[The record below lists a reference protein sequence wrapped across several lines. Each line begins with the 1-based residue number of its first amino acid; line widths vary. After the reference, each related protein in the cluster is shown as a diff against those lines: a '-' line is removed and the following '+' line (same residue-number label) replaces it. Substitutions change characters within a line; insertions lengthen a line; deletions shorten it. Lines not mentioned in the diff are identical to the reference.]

1 MPGCGWKIANFLA
14 GHTLAPQIQNS
25 NATTTMSTSRT
36 EYKRQL
42 GVLEH
47 CLLLGRLYYDEG
59 KSNQGEYYL
68 NLAKQYY
75 QEIVEEARI
84 NGEALR

>member
-1 MPGCGWKIANFLA
+1 MRATPRPRKI
-14 GHTLAPQIQNS
+14 QKR
-25 NATTTMSTSRT
+25 NAIAAMVTSRT

-59 KSNQGEYYL
+59 KSTRGEYYL
-68 NLAKQYY
+68 DLAKQYY
-75 QEIVEEARI
+75 KDIVEQARI
-84 NGEALR
+84 NDEVV

>member
-1 MPGCGWKIANFLA
+1 LGCGWESADFLEGCTLTPQKQNRNAIA
-14 GHTLAPQIQNS
+14 
-25 NATTTMSTSRT
+25 TMTTSRT

-59 KSNQGEYYL
+59 KSNRGEYYL
-68 NLAKQYY
+68 DLAKQYY

-84 NGEALR
+84 NGEAL